1 MEFKMESLIY
11 FLPFIAVGFV
21 VVWILFAIKYRQVVD
36 TNMVHT
42 VQTRKKTT
50 SYGAGRPSGNV
61 YYAWP
66 SWLPFFGVKVIKLT
80 VSNFDLSLKDYEAYD
95 KDRVPFRVDV
105 TAFFRIEDTNLAAER
120 VENIAELKDQLSLI
134 VQGAVRKVLA
144 SDVIDS
150 IMLERSKFGDDFS
163 KEVVDQLKEWGVTSV
178 KSMELMDIRDTQ
190 DSKVIQSI
198 MAKKTSFIEME
209 SRKEVA
215 GNRKTAENAE
225 IEAQQLIDIRTQ
237 ESQEAVGKRTAE
249 KDKAVG
255 IANQTSRQEVLTQ
268 EKETRTREM
277 DVERVKQVKTAEI
290 EKDKQIVAAEQ
301 DKETQVIRAQGGL
314 ESQEREAKGITA
326 VGEAKANVEKAM
338 QLAPVQAQITLAK
351 EIGENAGYQKYLAMI
366 EAIKAYI
373 SVGGEQAKALQ
384 NADVKVISNA
394 GKPSE
399 GVKNVMDLFTSQGGT
414 NLSSMVEAFAQT
426 PFGEEI
432 LSKLGV
438 KVEKPA
444 KEEKSVDEDK
454 E

>member
-1 MEFKMESLIY
+1 MESLIY

-178 KSMELMDIRDTQ
+178 K
-190 DSKVIQSI
+190 
-198 MAKKTSFIEME
+198 
-209 SRKEVA
+209 
-215 GNRKTAENAE
+215 
-225 IEAQQLIDIRTQ
+225 
-237 ESQEAVGKRTAE
+237 
-249 KDKAVG
+249 
-255 IANQTSRQEVLTQ
+255 
-268 EKETRTREM
+268 
-277 DVERVKQVKTAEI
+277 
-290 EKDKQIVAAEQ
+290 
-301 DKETQVIRAQGGL
+301 
-314 ESQEREAKGITA
+314 
-326 VGEAKANVEKAM
+326 
-338 QLAPVQAQITLAK
+338 
-351 EIGENAGYQKYLAMI
+351 
-366 EAIKAYI
+366 
-373 SVGGEQAKALQ
+373 
-384 NADVKVISNA
+384 
-394 GKPSE
+394 
-399 GVKNVMDLFTSQGGT
+399 
-414 NLSSMVEAFAQT
+414 
-426 PFGEEI
+426 
-432 LSKLGV
+432 
-438 KVEKPA
+438 
-444 KEEKSVDEDK
+444 
-454 E
+454 